1 MNYPEAVEYLY
12 ARLPMFHR
20 IGAAAYKGSLDN
32 IVALCEALGSPEK
45 GLRCVHIAGTNGK
58 GSVSSMVASILME
71 AGYKV
76 GLHTSPHLRSFTE
89 RIRVNG
95 KEISEETVAEFV
107 TSTQGLV
114 ARIEPSFF
122 ELSTALAFVYFK
134 QENVDIAVI
143 EVGMGGRLD
152 STNVISPDVAVV
164 TSISLDHTQFLG
176 DTLALIA
183 AEKAGIMKKGIP
195 LVIGEDHPETRPV
208 FEAKASEMDG
218 FVEFVAERYEAVRIG
233 GDLHSQ
239 HFQIKVDGQILWEDI
254 ECDLAGHYQRWNVPT
269 AICVADHLERLG
281 WSIPHS
287 AMIEGIR
294 KAGLN
299 SGLKGRM
306 SVLRTNPTV
315 VADIAHNEAGIRE
328 VLAQLES
335 APKRDLHIVWGM
347 VADKDVSKALSLLPK
362 DARYY
367 FVKPNLPRGLALDQ
381 LLPAAHAAGLRG
393 EAWPS
398 VAEGYAAALAA
409 ASKEDLI
416 YVGGSTFVV
425 AEVI

>member
-1 MNYPEAVEYLY
+1 
-12 ARLPMFHR
+12 MFHR

-32 IVALCEALGSPEK
+32 IVALCAALGSPEK

-89 RIRVNG
+89 RIRING
-95 KEISEETVAEFV
+95 KEISEQAVAEFV
-107 TSTQGLV
+107 AKHEDLV

-122 ELSTALAFVYFK
+122 ELSTAMAFAYFRDE
-134 QENVDIAVI
+134 QVDIAVI

-152 STNVISPDVAVV
+152 STNVILPDVAAV

-176 DTLALIA
+176 DTLAAIA
-183 AEKAGIMKKGIP
+183 AEKAGILKPGIP

-208 FEAKASEMDG
+208 FEAKAREMG
-218 FVEFVAERYEAVRIG
+218 GPIEFVGERYQAIRIG

-239 HFQIKVDGQILWEDI
+239 HFQIMLDGKTLWEDI

-269 AICVADHLERLG
+269 AICIADHLERLG
-281 WSIPHS
+281 WKISHS
-287 AMIEGIR
+287 AMIEGIG
-294 KAGLN
+294 KASLN

-306 SVLRTNPTV
+306 SVLRSNPTV

-328 VLAQLES
+328 VLAQLET
-335 APKRDLHIVWGM
+335 AVKNRLHIVWGM

-362 DARYY
+362 DAHYY

-381 LLPAAHAAGLRG
+381 LQAAAQGAGLIG
-393 EAWPS
+393 KTWPS

-409 ASKEDLI
+409 AAPQDLI

>member
-1 MNYPEAVEYLY
+1 VNYPEAVEYLY

-32 IVALCEALGSPEK
+32 IIALCAALGSPEK
-45 GLRCVHIAGTNGK
+45 GLKCVHIAGTNGK

-95 KEISEETVAEFV
+95 KEISESAVAAFV
-107 TSTQGLV
+107 TANQDLV
-114 ARIEPSFF
+114 AHIEPSFF
-122 ELSTALAFVYFK
+122 ELSTAMAFQYFK
-134 QENVDIAVI
+134 EENVDIAVI

-152 STNVISPDVAVV
+152 STNVIFPELAVV

-176 DTLALIA
+176 DTLAAIA
-183 AEKAGIMKKGIP
+183 AEKAGILKHGIP
-195 LVIGEDHPETRPV
+195 LIIGEDHPETRPI
-208 FEAKASEMDG
+208 FEEKAGEMG
-218 FVEFVAERYEAVRIG
+218 GPIEFVAERYQAIRIG
-233 GDLHSQ
+233 GDLQTQ
-239 HFQIKVDGQILWEDI
+239 HFQIVVDGQILWEDI

-281 WSIPHS
+281 WEISHS
-287 AMIEGIR
+287 AMIEGIKR
-294 KAGLN
+294 ASFN

-335 APKRDLHIVWGM
+335 APKDQLHIIWGM
-347 VADKDVSKALSLLPK
+347 VADKDVAKALSLLPK
-362 DARYY
+362 DAHYY

-381 LLPAAHAAGLRG
+381 LQAAAHQAGLTG
-393 EAWPS
+393 KSWPS
-398 VAEGYAAALAA
+398 VAEGYQAALAT
-409 ASKEDLI
+409 ASTEDLI

-425 AEVI
+425 AELI